1 MPAPGKRAHE
11 IQPGLLLATPA
22 LFKSAGHAVRPRA
35 KEAIMSVLVFFSHG
49 EKGGVG
55 KTAVASAAIDLL
67 LASGRRVAVVEGD
80 VDNGDVAKR
89 YEGKSNVTR
98 VKKVRLS
105 DPSEYQR
112 AVNDLVTFVAEIIET
127 AEADAVVVNMPANAS
142 TTVDKDIAV
151 LSDAVADLGALITVA
166 ISSGNTDQS
175 IKRTVG
181 IVSDGIG
188 NLGASV
194 VLAPEFL
201 KDENLVSKLSE
212 RGLEQVELYPR
223 LSPDTMQIILDYP
236 ESTMGS
242 LTHADGPIKSPIQ
255 RMRIAQYL
263 RQARDVLKP
272 VMGGLVDPDVFGSKR

>member
-1 MPAPGKRAHE
+1 
-11 IQPGLLLATPA
+11 
-22 LFKSAGHAVRPRA
+22 
-35 KEAIMSVLVFFSHG
+35 
-49 EKGGVG
+49 
-55 KTAVASAAIDLL
+55 
-67 LASGRRVAVVEGD
+67 
-80 VDNGDVAKR
+80 
-89 YEGKSNVTR
+89 
-98 VKKVRLS
+98 
-105 DPSEYQR
+105 
-112 AVNDLVTFVAEIIET
+112 
-127 AEADAVVVNMPANAS
+127 VVNMPANAS

>member
-1 MPAPGKRAHE
+1 
-11 IQPGLLLATPA
+11 
-22 LFKSAGHAVRPRA
+22 
-35 KEAIMSVLVFFSHG
+35 MSVLVFFSHG

-80 VDNGDVAKR
+80 VDNRDVAKR
-89 YEGKSNVTR
+89 YESVATR
-98 VKKVRLS
+98 VKRVRLS

-112 AVNDLVTFVAEIIET
+112 AVNDLVTFVAQIIES
-127 AEADAVVVNMPANAS
+127 ADADAVVVNMPANAS

-175 IKRTVG
+175 IKRTAG
-181 IVSDGIG
+181 IVRDGIG
-188 NLGASV
+188 NLGTSV

-201 KDENLVSKLSE
+201 KDENLASKLSDL
-212 RGLEQVELYPR
+212 GLEAAVYPR

-242 LTHADGPIKSPIQ
+242 LTLPDGPIKSPIQ
-255 RMRIAQYL
+255 RIRIASYL
-263 RQARDVLKP
+263 RQARDVLMP
-272 VMGGLVDPDVFGSKR
+272 VMGGLVKPDVFGSKQR

>member
-1 MPAPGKRAHE
+1 
-11 IQPGLLLATPA
+11 
-22 LFKSAGHAVRPRA
+22 
-35 KEAIMSVLVFFSHG
+35 MSVLVFFSHG

-55 KTAVASAAIDLL
+55 KTAVASAAIDLM

-89 YEGKSNVTR
+89 YESVATR
-98 VKKVRLS
+98 VKRVRLS

-112 AVNDLVTFVAEIIET
+112 AVNDMVTFVAEIIET

-175 IKRTVG
+175 IERTVG
-181 IVSDGIG
+181 IVRNGVG
-188 NLGASV
+188 TLGDSI

-212 RGLEQVELYPR
+212 RGLEQVDLYPR
-223 LSPDTMQIILDYP
+223 LSPDTMQIILDHP
-236 ESTMGS
+236 QATLAS
-242 LTHADGPIKSPIQ
+242 LAQVGGPIKSPIQ
-255 RMRIAQYL
+255 RIRITQYL
-263 RQARDVLKP
+263 RQARDVLMP

>member
-11 IQPGLLLATPA
+11 IQPGLLLATPP
-22 LFKSAGHAVRPRA
+22 LFKSAGLAVRPRA

-55 KTAVASAAIDLL
+55 KTAVASAAIDLM
-67 LASGRRVAVVEGD
+67 LASGRKVAVVEGD
-80 VDNGDVAKR
+80 VDNADIARR
-89 YEGKSNVTR
+89 YEGAVTR

-175 IKRTVG
+175 IERTVG
-181 IVSDGIG
+181 IVRNGVG
-188 NLGASV
+188 TLGDSI

-212 RGLEQVELYPR
+212 RGLEQVDLYPR
-223 LSPDTMQIILDYP
+223 LSPDTMQIILDHP
-236 ESTMGS
+236 QATLAS
-242 LTHADGPIKSPIQ
+242 LAQVGGPIKSPIQ
-255 RMRIAQYL
+255 RIRITQYL
-263 RQARDVLKP
+263 RQARDVLMP